1 MKNKLLQELSEL
13 ASEGMVVKNQTAD
26 LTALEMCVLSVNS
39 SLMEKRVVL
48 RRERN
53 QCSRPLIHV

>member
-1 MKNKLLQELSEL
+1 MKNKLLQEFSEL
-13 ASEGMVVKNQTAD
+13 ASEGMAVKNLTAD

-39 SLMEKRVVL
+39 SLMKKRVVS

-53 QCSRPLIHV
+53 QCSQPLIHV